1 VLRVSPEGEPSIAL
15 LDEAGKTVRAI
26 DLHTP

>member
-1 VLRVSPEGEPSIAL
+1 VLNVSAQGEPSIAL
-15 LDEAGKTVRAI
+15 LDEAGKPVRTV